1 MTEQVRLRVDVELV
15 AEARKVFQ
23 SIGLSPSAAV
33 SVFFAQCVKAGG
45 LPFRPGEEPAKRP
58 AKPLA
63 MTPGERVELNELR
76 IAKESRGKLGRL
88 NSERLAELE
97 KLEDSSGEGAPGVEV
112 KGAEA
117 AGS

>member
-1 MTEQVRLRVDVELV
+1 MTEQVRYRIDSALV
-15 AEARKVFQ
+15 RDAGKVFE

-33 SVFFAQCVKAGG
+33 SAFFAQTVKAGG

-58 AKPLA
+58 AKSKDA
-63 MTPGERVELNELR
+63 AGE
-76 IAKESRGKLGRL
+76 A
-88 NSERLAELE
+88 
-97 KLEDSSGEGAPGVEV
+97 APGVEV